1 MQSLLPPPCCRGHGF
16 AVGIWAAFSA
26 FVVMSKETALLD
38 LASQGRWTEVGRLL
52 KDKNTKISAKQ
63 INRVGRCD

>member
-1 MQSLLPPPCCRGHGF
+1 
-16 AVGIWAAFSA
+16 
-26 FVVMSKETALLD
+26 MSKETALLD

-52 KDKNTKISAKQ
+52 KGKNTKISAKQ